1 MVGVKAVKGVFGFGA
16 SLFDRVFDKF
26 FLRKLAVAVE
36 VGVVKFGLDRSL
48 QLFLNFFRGS
58 RRFYGKFTGS
68 WAKAEPAAK
77 IAAVAET
84 ISFFIKSSFSKIS
97 SFWRR

>member
-58 RRFYGKFTGS
+58 RRFYGKLGKGRTGGKDCS
-68 WAKAEPAAK
+68 RGGNNK
-77 IAAVAET
+77 
-84 ISFFIKSSFSKIS
+84 FFH
-97 SFWRR
+97 

>member
-48 QLFLNFFRGS
+48 QLFLNLFRGS
-58 RRFYGKFTGS
+58 RSFTGS
-68 WAKAEPAAK
+68 WARAEPAAK

>member
-48 QLFLNFFRGS
+48 QLFLNLFRGS
-58 RRFYGKFTGS
+58 RRFYGKLGKGRT
-68 WAKAEPAAK
+68 PAAK

-97 SFWRR
+97 SFWRK

>member
-48 QLFLNFFRGS
+48 QLFLNLF
-58 RRFYGKFTGS
+58 